1 MKARVKCLY
10 KTKCS
15 KTGEQLTAYLDGE
28 LCNEEQAQ
36 MELHL
41 ESCRSCREEYNSLR
55 QTVSLLQQMPEV
67 TSERIFRI
75 DERDVVQK
83 TGDRKLLILYR
94 VTAGVAVIL
103 ALVCIGDFMHLFT
116 PAGDTSLGG
125 YFWVVRVLEIGL
137 LVVLITL
144 IINIFVRLL
153 KLRK

>member
-1 MKARVKCLY
+1 M
-10 KTKCS
+10 
-15 KTGEQLTAYLDGE
+15 
-28 LCNEEQAQ
+28 
-36 MELHL
+36 
-41 ESCRSCREEYNSLR
+41 
-55 QTVSLLQQMPEV
+55 
-67 TSERIFRI
+67 
-75 DERDVVQK
+75 QK

-94 VTAGVAVIL
+94 VTAVAVIL